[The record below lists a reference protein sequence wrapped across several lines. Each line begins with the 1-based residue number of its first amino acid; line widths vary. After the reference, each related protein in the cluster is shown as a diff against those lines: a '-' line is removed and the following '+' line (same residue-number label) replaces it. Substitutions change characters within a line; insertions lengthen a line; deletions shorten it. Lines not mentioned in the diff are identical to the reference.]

1 MSHRVLEEDQLKVE
15 TSFRYVELFLKTK
28 KKTPINQNYPK
39 HKNVDSVDI
48 FLSLSRVGILGEKK
62 NM

>member
-28 KKTPINQNYPK
+28 KKTP
-39 HKNVDSVDI
+39 
-48 FLSLSRVGILGEKK
+48 
-62 NM
+62 

>member
-28 KKTPINQNYPK
+28 KKTHKPK
-39 HKNVDSVDI
+39 
-48 FLSLSRVGILGEKK
+48 LPQT
-62 NM
+62 

>member
-28 KKTPINQNYPK
+28 KKPINQNYPK

-62 NM
+62 TM